1 MSSDR
6 GSDCVGETLARVPS
20 LRLVLCAFIALL
32 LLIIAGLP
40 AANSRE
46 KGKAAPKPYALIFGT
61 VWTPGNREA
70 PGVRVKIRRADDK
83 KARWEVIS
91 NSQGEFA
98 QRVPAGTA
106 DYVVWAE
113 TKGYKTPAAETKV
126 HVVNDERQDIGLH
139 LTE

>member
-6 GSDCVGETLARVPS
+6 GCDCTSGTLARVRG
-20 LRLVLCAFIALL
+20 LQHVLCAFVASL
-32 LLIIAGLP
+32 LLIVVGLP
-40 AANSRE
+40 AANGRE
-46 KGKAAPKPYALIFGT
+46 KREAASEPYALIFGT
-61 VWTPGNREA
+61 VWTRSNGEA
-70 PGVRVKIRRADDK
+70 PGIRVKIRRADER
-83 KARWEVIS
+83 KARWELVS

-113 TKGYKTPAAETKV
+113 TKGHKGPAAETRV

>member
-6 GSDCVGETLARVPS
+6 GGNCVRDTPARARG
-20 LRLVLCAFIALL
+20 LRLILCAFIALL
-32 LLIIAGLP
+32 LPIIAGLP
-40 AANSRE
+40 AAKGGE
-46 KGKAAPKPYALIFGT
+46 KRKDAPKPYALIFGT

-70 PGVRVKIRRADDK
+70 PGVRVKIRQADEK
-83 KARWEVIS
+83 KARWELVS

-98 QRVPAGTA
+98 QRVPVGPA

-113 TKGYKTPAAETKV
+113 TKGHKTPAAETKV